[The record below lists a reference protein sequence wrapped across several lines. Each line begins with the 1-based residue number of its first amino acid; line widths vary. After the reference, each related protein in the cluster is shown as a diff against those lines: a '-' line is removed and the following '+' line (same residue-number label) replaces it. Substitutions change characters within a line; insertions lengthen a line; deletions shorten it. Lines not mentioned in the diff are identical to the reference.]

1 MCHRIQGRGN
11 NYAPDLSSIG
21 SRANK
26 ETITES
32 ILLPSIAITE
42 GFQLQLIESRNET
55 TLGAVMEET
64 ASEIVLVRQDG
75 TLQRIPKNNV
85 TRREK
90 LTQSAMPANYPML
103 GNEQI
108 ADLVAFLQ
116 TCQHPAKEN

>member
-1 MCHRIQGRGN
+1 
-11 NYAPDLSSIG
+11 
-21 SRANK
+21 
-26 ETITES
+26 
-32 ILLPSIAITE
+32 
-42 GFQLQLIESRNET
+42 
-55 TLGAVMEET
+55 MEET